1 VGNAQLYT
9 VNMESE
15 VTKLISA
22 FQLSLAEIEIKK
34 QLNKEKIESKN
45 KSKNVEVSSS
55 K

>member
-1 VGNAQLYT
+1 M

-34 QLNKEKIESKN
+34 QVNIQRKVILKIKWKKLNQKLLH
-45 KSKNVEVSSS
+45 SSQLIG
-55 K
+55 

>member
-1 VGNAQLYT
+1 M

-34 QLNKEKIESKN
+34 QVKNTKESNSEDKM
-45 KSKNVEVSSS
+45 
-55 K
+55 